1 MHFVLRGA
9 TVVDGSGA
17 PARRADV
24 EVRDGRIGA
33 IGNLGAIPAAN
44 DIDVSG
50 LMLAPGFVDLHT
62 HFDSQVFWDA
72 DLTPS
77 PWHGVTTAIQGNCG
91 FGIAPTHESD
101 RDAVMEMLGL
111 VEGMDLRTL
120 RQGIDWRFET
130 FPEYLDVI
138 RSLPKRIN
146 LGAMVPHSVIRVF
159 VMGVE
164 AAYSRPA
171 TPEEKAR
178 IKGVVRE
185 AMDAG
190 AMGVSTSQ
198 APAHVGPRGV
208 PVPSRWSDQDE
219 IRGMVGVLAELGR
232 GIAEIT
238 FGKLFQ
244 IDEAAQLSKDLGVPI
259 TWGAVT
265 AGTAGLPGA
274 GLAQLEKGK
283 AVGAE
288 HFWPQTSC
296 RFPGTHM
303 SMANPYSFGQ
313 LPSFSDIIGAPHD
326 VQVKVYSD
334 ESWRAKVRHELDTIK
349 PGFGAGALRPGYFN
363 REVVAETKKHS
374 ALKDRPIA
382 ALARERGVHPFDVM
396 VDLALEENLE
406 TRFGALP
413 WEEVFDEF
421 AVVLRDPQTVLG
433 GHDAGAHLDMLCDS
447 CFPTWLLSYWVRT
460 KGVLSV
466 EEAIWKLSGQAAT
479 AFGVPERG
487 FVRQG
492 LVADLVAFDM
502 DTVAPAEF
510 ERRYDFPAGADRLTA
525 QSIGIEH
532 VWVAG
537 TAIRRDGVDL
547 DGVSPGTLVSPV
559 SWS

>member
-1 MHFVLRGA
+1 VHFILRGA

-24 EVRDGRIGA
+24 EVHDGRIGA
-33 IGNLGAIPAAN
+33 IGDLGKVPGAT
-44 DIDVSG
+44 DVDVSG
-50 LMLAPGFVDLHT
+50 LVLAPGFVDLHT
-62 HFDSQVFWDA
+62 HFDSQVFWDG

-91 FGIAPTHESD
+91 FGIAPTHPAD
-101 RDAVMEMLGL
+101 REAVMEMLGL
-111 VEGMDLRTL
+111 VEGMELRTL
-120 RQGIDWRFET
+120 QQGIDWRFET
-130 FPEYLDVI
+130 FPQYLDVI

-146 LGAMVPHSVIRVF
+146 LGAMLPHSVMRVY

-164 AAYSRPA
+164 AAYSRAA
-171 TPEEKAR
+171 TDDERAR
-178 IKGVVRE
+178 IKAIVRE
-185 AMDAG
+185 AMHAG

-198 APAHVGPRGV
+198 APAHLGPAGR
-208 PVPSRWSDQDE
+208 PVPSRWADQAE
-219 IRGMVGVLAELGR
+219 IRAMVEVLAEVGR

-244 IDEAAQLSKDLGVPI
+244 IDEAAALSKEYGVPI

-265 AGTAGLPGA
+265 AGSAGLPGA
-274 GLAQLEKGK
+274 GLEQLQLGK
-283 AVGAE
+283 SVGADE
-288 HFWPQTSC
+288 FWPQTSC

-313 LPSFSDIIGAPHD
+313 LPSFSEVIGAPRD
-326 VQVKVYSD
+326 VQKKIYRDPAWRDKVKN
-334 ESWRAKVRHELDTIK
+334 ELATIK

-363 REVVAETKKHS
+363 REVVAETTKHV
-374 ALKDRPIA
+374 ALKGRPLTQ
-382 ALARERGVHPFDVM
+382 LADERGMHPFDLM
-396 VDLALEENLE
+396 VDLALEEDLE

-421 AVVLRDPQTVLG
+421 AVVLRDPRTVLG

-447 CFPTWLLSYWVRT
+447 CFPTWLLSYWVRE

-466 EEAIWKLSGQAAT
+466 EEAIWKLSGQAAS
-479 AFGVPERG
+479 AFRVPERG
-487 FVRQG
+487 FIRQG

-510 ERRYDFPAGADRLTA
+510 ERRYDFPGNADRLTA

-537 TAIRRDGVDL
+537 TAIRTDGKDL
-547 DGVSPGTLVSPV
+547 DGVRPGQLVSPV
-559 SWS
+559 